1 MPEWEA
7 LFSTSNELRDSL
19 KAMVDEVI
27 RQSPK
32 NTIVYAYGVFVEP
45 TTVSEEK
52 KCQSRLA
59 DYKKK

>member
-1 MPEWEA
+1 MA
-7 LFSTSNELRDSL
+7 HSFSTSKELRDYL

-45 TTVSEEK
+45 TTVSEEN
-52 KCQSRLA
+52 KCQSRIQHF
-59 DYKKK
+59 KKK